1 MQLQISRLVLGAAAL
16 TWSAASLFAAELP
29 VSEHA
34 ARRAEA
40 MRRMPDGILLVP
52 SKAFDFDGDQLFVHS
67 YQQDPN
73 FFYLT
78 GLSSASGAV
87 LAVDGAARETWLFV
101 PSKLPGIG
109 GLLKSALVPPGS
121 ASEKR
126 LSIDHVVD
134 RKDLPAF
141 LNRRQEAS
149 PGLLLYTPKL
159 DTGHGFPL
167 DIALDDPSGAWNH
180 AVTELWPAKEVR
192 SADPILDEMRL
203 VKSAAEIETLKK
215 VGQASAAAL
224 RAGMSSLKPGRPQR
238 EAEAAVVSGCIAAGA
253 EGPSFWP
260 WVMTGPNSAFP
271 APFESLVD
279 YRHLNRAMKA
289 GEVARVD
296 VGCDLDHYKGDVGR
310 TAPVSGKFDAGQ
322 RETWE
327 LLVAAYRAGLAV
339 IRDGARRDD
348 VFAASLAE
356 VRRRQGALA
365 TPLGKK
371 AAAVLL
377 GEERPHVL
385 GNPRRR
391 SRRRRGL
398 PRDAANRNGRRLRA
412 DLLGRRPGLLSGG
425 HGSRHPRRARDPLAR
440 SPVLRRRSRARRRE
454 AGSVLTGRLTELWV
468 ALTLRSNR

>member
-1 MQLQISRLVLGAAAL
+1 MRLQFSRLVLAAAAA
-16 TWSAASLFAAELP
+16 TSAAVSVFPAEIP
-29 VSEHA
+29 VSEHT
-34 ARRAEA
+34 ARRAEV

-52 SKAFDFDGDQLFVHS
+52 SQAFVFENDQILLHG

-78 GLSSASGAV
+78 GLSSVSGAV
-87 LAVDGAARETWLFV
+87 LAVDGASRETWLFV
-101 PSKLPGIG
+101 PSKLPGIA
-109 GLLKSALVPPGS
+109 GLMKTALVTPGS
-121 ASEKR
+121 GSEQR

-134 RKDLPAF
+134 RKELPAF

-159 DTGHGFPL
+159 DVGHGFPL

-192 SADPILDEMRL
+192 SADPILGELRL
-203 VKSAAEIETLKK
+203 VKSAAEIETLRR
-215 VGQASAAAL
+215 VGRASAAAL
-224 RAGMSSLKPGRPQR
+224 NAGLASLKPGRPQR
-238 EAEAAVVSGCIAAGA
+238 EAEAAVVSACIAAGA

-260 WVMTGPNSAFP
+260 WVMAGPNGAFP

-279 YRHLNRAMKA
+279 YRHLNRGMKA
-289 GEVARVD
+289 GEVARID

-327 LLVAAYRAGLAV
+327 LLIAAYRAGLAV

-356 VRRRQGALA
+356 VKRRQGALA
-365 TPLGKK
+365 TPLGKR
-371 AAAVLL
+371 AAGVLL
-377 GEERPHVL
+377 GEGGLVFWGIHGVGLEGAEGSPETLRTGMVVAFEPIFSVDRQGFYLEDMVL
-385 GNPRRR
+385 VTPAGHEILSP
-391 SRRRRGL
+391 GL
-398 PRDAANRNGRRLRA
+398 PYSAAEVERA
-412 DLLGRRPGLLSGG
+412 
-425 HGSRHPRRARDPLAR
+425 
-440 SPVLRRRSRARRRE
+440 
-454 AGSVLTGRLTELWV
+454 V
-468 ALTLRSNR
+468 AKRGPS